1 MKKAYRI
8 KDRDEFAMIF
18 KQGKTSANRQFVIY
32 VLDKPEQE
40 HFRVG
45 FTVGKKVGNA
55 VTRNRLKRQMR
66 ELIRLNTTKISQDKD
81 YVIIA
86 RKALLDSDFI
96 SAEKSLIHVLKR
108 ANVWRNS

>member
-18 KQGKTSANRQFVIY
+18 KQGKTSANRQFVVY

-45 FTVGKKVGNA
+45 FTVGKKSRQCGNEESSKK
-55 VTRNRLKRQMR
+55 TDERTDPLEYN
-66 ELIRLNTTKISQDKD
+66 KD
-81 YVIIA
+81 FP
-86 RKALLDSDFI
+86 R
-96 SAEKSLIHVLKR
+96 
-108 ANVWRNS
+108 